1 MKNLS
6 SKKGKYKVAYFSM
19 EIALENGIK
28 TYAGGLGVLAGDTL
42 RSAAD
47 LGLPMLGV
55 TLLNNLGYF
64 KQKINDKGDQEELVS
79 NYDFSKLKKLP
90 NQVKVKIGRDD
101 VSVGVWEYL
110 IQGQGEYLVPVYLLD
125 TNILGNLPKYSSL
138 TGQLY
143 GPGKDYRLMQEI
155 ILGRAGIKILQSL
168 KHRYI
173 KKFHINEGH
182 GSLAAIEL
190 FLNSKEKNTADKLD
204 EVRRKCVF
212 TTHTPVFAGHDVFPL
227 EFILE
232 YQKDFPYK
240 LKSLVD
246 KDKKVNMTKI
256 GLYFSNF
263 INGVALSHQKVSN
276 KMFPNYPIH
285 AITNGVH
292 SETWTS
298 PAFAKIYDKY
308 IPNWR
313 NSNLSLRNAFNIP
326 LSTIWQAHQKSKK
339 ALLDYIYKKQKVRL
353 EQNVFT
359 IGFARR
365 FTGYKRSNLLF
376 QDIKKLLHIHK
387 NVGEIQIIYAGKA
400 HPNDDDGKN
409 LIKEIFRIKDK
420 YKSEIK
426 IVFLE
431 GYEMK
436 LAKLMISGVDV
447 WLNTPLPPN
456 EASGT
461 SGMKAAHNGVPHF
474 STLDGW
480 WIEGYIKDKT
490 GWAIGKKRNGTNLIE
505 LNKKDAESLYYNLE
519 KNILPRYYGNP
530 RKWQETMQHTI
541 AINASFFNTERM
553 LQQYIQENYFVSET

>member
-6 SKKGKYKVAYFSM
+6 TKKGKYKIAYFSM
-19 EIALENGIK
+19 EIALENSIK

-47 LGLPMLGV
+47 LDLPMLGV
-55 TLLNNLGYF
+55 TLLSNLGYF
-64 KQKINDKGDQEELVS
+64 KQKINQGKQEELVP
-79 NYDFSKLKKLP
+79 NYNFSKLKKLP
-90 NQVKVKIGRDD
+90 NQIKIKIGKDD

-110 IQGQGEYLVPVYLLD
+110 IQGQGDYLVPVYLLD
-125 TNILGNLPKYSSL
+125 TNIAGNLPKYASL

-155 ILGRAGIKILQSL
+155 VLGRAGVKILQSL
-168 KHRYI
+168 GHKHIR
-173 KKFHINEGH
+173 KFHINEGH
-182 GSLAAIEL
+182 GSLSAVEL
-190 FLNSKEKNTADKLD
+190 FLNSKEKSVASKLD

-227 EFILE
+227 KFMLE
-232 YQKDFPYK
+232 YQRDFPHK
-240 LKSLVD
+240 LKGLVGSD
-246 KDKKVNMTKI
+246 EIVNMTKV

-263 INGVALSHQKVSN
+263 INGVALSHQKVST
-276 KMFPNYPIH
+276 KMFPSYSID

-326 LSTIWQAHQKSKK
+326 LPAIWQAHQKSKK
-339 ALLDYIYKKQKVRL
+339 ALIDYVYKKEKIKL
-353 EQNVFT
+353 EEDIFT

-376 QDIKKLLHIHK
+376 QDIKKLLSLHK
-387 NVGEIQIIYAGKA
+387 NVGQIQIVYAGKA
-400 HPNDDDGKN
+400 HPNDKDGKKM
-409 LIKEIFRIKDK
+409 IEDIFRIKEE
-420 YKSEIK
+420 YKDEIK
-426 IVFLE
+426 IVLLE
-431 GYEMK
+431 GYDMK
-436 LAKLMISGVDV
+436 LSKLMTSGVDV

-480 WIEGYIKDKT
+480 WVEGYIKSKT
-490 GWAIGKKRNGTNLIE
+490 GWAIGEKRSGKNLTE
-505 LNKKDAESLYYNLE
+505 LNKEDADSLYYGLE
-519 KNILPRYYGNP
+519 KYILPRYYGNP

-553 LQQYIQENYFVSET
+553 LQQYIQENYFVSES